1 MHDLN
6 FVYLGWDLRF
16 CRFLFD
22 PLEAFQDVPVVSAR
36 AAWSPTCNRFWH
48 EKVCVPCIGSLF
60 EMSWSVPSL
69 WEKNGI
75 SGLKWENSIANL
87 HIRPDLTRWSKP
99 WLWNISHAAILRSHW
114 CRHSGSRWRLLRVSK
129 LQFSHVGREVGWRNC
144 LLSEERKRPMYVQ
157 PITG

>member
-22 PLEAFQDVPVVSAR
+22 PLEAFQDVPVVSAI

-48 EKVCVPCIGSLF
+48 EKVCVPALEACLKCHEVSPVCGKRMGLVD
-60 EMSWSVPSL
+60 W
-69 WEKNGI
+69 NGKI
-75 SGLKWENSIANL
+75 KLQTCT
-87 HIRPDLTRWSKP
+87 TRWSKP
-99 WLWNISHAAILRSHW
+99 WLWNISHAAISRSHW